1 MTKINVHIINLVDV
15 GFNMQICSILFFS
28 SSILVKFCV
37 YLRTSSGRTQ
47 MLLLEKDILLYSNC
61 YLFIVINRHSIHPI
75 YTHMSTR
82 RLMTLPLK
90 IWKTSFYSSDLTTYP
105 KIIFQ
110 LFYNKAR
117 RYRSVI
123 SKYRPRY
130 FIIDC
135 DEVLFPFFFNK
146 FTPNPRSGFFSG
158 KGKKKERRS
167 FPLASKKKGRRT
179 T

>member
-1 MTKINVHIINLVDV
+1 
-15 GFNMQICSILFFS
+15 
-28 SSILVKFCV
+28 
-37 YLRTSSGRTQ
+37 
-47 MLLLEKDILLYSNC
+47 
-61 YLFIVINRHSIHPI
+61 
-75 YTHMSTR
+75 MSTR

-90 IWKTSFYSSDLTTYP
+90 IWKKSFYSSDLTTYP

-110 LFYNKAR
+110 LFFYNKAR

-123 SKYRPRY
+123 SKYRPRN

-158 KGKKKERRS
+158 KEKKKNDVLFPSPPKKRVEGPPDRRLILTSTTPLLPSIIIERRPLKPVPADSS
-167 FPLASKKKGRRT
+167 F
-179 T
+179 

>member
-1 MTKINVHIINLVDV
+1 
-15 GFNMQICSILFFS
+15 
-28 SSILVKFCV
+28 
-37 YLRTSSGRTQ
+37 
-47 MLLLEKDILLYSNC
+47 
-61 YLFIVINRHSIHPI
+61 
-75 YTHMSTR
+75 MSTR

-110 LFYNKAR
+110 LFLYNKAR

-158 KGKKKERRS
+158 KGKRKNDVL
-167 FPLASKKKGRRT
+167 FPSPPKKKGRMT
-179 T
+179 TSDRRLILTSTTPLLPSIRELKQQRF

>member
-1 MTKINVHIINLVDV
+1 
-15 GFNMQICSILFFS
+15 
-28 SSILVKFCV
+28 
-37 YLRTSSGRTQ
+37 
-47 MLLLEKDILLYSNC
+47 
-61 YLFIVINRHSIHPI
+61 
-75 YTHMSTR
+75 MSKR

-158 KGKKKERRS
+158 KGKKKNDVLFPSPPKKRVEGPPDRRLILTSTTPLLPSIIIERRPLKPVPADSS
-167 FPLASKKKGRRT
+167 F
-179 T
+179 